1 MGSLRAPALPL
12 SPVPAS
18 SCAMRAAPG
27 LGAGTPP
34 QPNVG
39 LQVVALGGRTAR
51 PTLTAPSAFP
61 GAGALGPVAEAPP
74 PRRLLGALGGAGLR
88 RALLAPLLLSL
99 LTPLLAGCQPRSP
112 AGLLILAGRSRID
125 SLDPVSA
132 SRVGVLQ
139 VLSAL
144 GDPLYAIS
152 PQGRLEPR
160 LASAEPRLSADGLRA
175 RIPLR
180 SGVRFHD
187 GTPFD
192 AQALVFSLERFMA
205 IGTLGYQLSDR
216 VRRVRATGPL
226 EVELELRQPF
236 SPLPRLLSAI
246 FLTPVSPSAYRA
258 HRDRPLA
265 ERFVGTGP
273 YRLASSS
280 GQQLRLLPWQ
290 HYWGSRPRNQG
301 LVIISLSN
309 STALYGALRS
319 GEIDLLFSSGLEID
333 HQQALHREALA
344 GRLHEAVGP
353 SLNIGLLSLRSDQPP
368 LNDPR
373 LRTALAHSL
382 DRRTLSERVS
392 LGVRPPLRQLV
403 PPGLPGSDPEA
414 WPDYDPKRARE
425 LFRQVGYCDGRP
437 LALPLTFRSDIPS
450 DRLFALTWQAQLR
463 RDLGDCLQLQV
474 SGMESTT
481 AYDQLGKGSLDLFLY
496 DWSGDYPDAENFL
509 VPLLGCEQAEGD
521 RCLKGNAAL
530 SGSFWSAPG
539 LEQQLNRSSSLEG
552 PAREALLRAIQ
563 RRSAAASPYLPVWLM
578 APVAWARPSL
588 EPPRFDGSGW
598 VRLADLRRRS
608 DPRGSQR

>member
-1 MGSLRAPALPL
+1 MGALRALPLPL
-12 SPVPAS
+12 SPPAPVPPHRPSRRRVATAAS
-18 SCAMRAAPG
+18 LIA
-27 LGAGTPP
+27 
-34 QPNVG
+34 
-39 LQVVALGGRTAR
+39 
-51 PTLTAPSAFP
+51 
-61 GAGALGPVAEAPP
+61 
-74 PRRLLGALGGAGLR
+74 
-88 RALLAPLLLSL
+88 ALLL
-99 LTPLLAGCQPRSP
+99 PLLAGCQPRRP

-125 SLDPVSA
+125 SLDPAAA

-152 PQGRLEPR
+152 SEGRLEPR
-160 LASAEPRLSADGLRA
+160 LATALPQLSADGLRA

-180 SGVRFHD
+180 AGVRFHD

-192 AQALVFSLERFMA
+192 AAALVFSLERFMA

-216 VRRVRATGPL
+216 VKRVRATGPL
-226 EVELELRQPF
+226 EIELELRQPF

-258 HRDRPLA
+258 HRDKPLA

-273 YRLASSS
+273 YRLASTS
-280 GQQLRLLPWQ
+280 GQQLRLLPWSG
-290 HYWGSRPRNQG
+290 YWGPRPRNSG
-301 LVIISLSN
+301 LVIVSLSN

-319 GEIDLLFSSGLEID
+319 GEIDLLLSSGLEID
-333 HQQALHREALA
+333 HQQALHREARA

-368 LNDPR
+368 LQDRR
-373 LRTALAHSL
+373 LRLALAHSL
-382 DRRTLSERVS
+382 DRRTISERVS

-403 PPGLPGSDPEA
+403 PPGLPGSDPDA
-414 WPDYDPKRARE
+414 WPAYDPARARS
-425 LFRQVGYCDGRP
+425 LFRQAGYCEGKP
-437 LALPLTFRSDIPS
+437 LNLPLTFRSDIPS
-450 DRLFALTWQAQLR
+450 DRLFALTWQAQVR
-463 RDLGDCLQLQV
+463 RDLGDCLQLEV

-481 AYDQLGKGSLDLFLY
+481 AYDQLGKGTLPLFFY

-509 VPLLGCEQAEGD
+509 VPLLGCEKAEGD

-539 LEQQLNRSSSLEG
+539 LEQLLIRSSSLEG
-552 PAREALLRAIQ
+552 PEREGLLRQIQ
-563 RRSAAASPYLPVWLM
+563 RRTAAASPYLPVWLM

-588 EPPRFDGSGW
+588 APPRFDGAGW
-598 VRLADLRRRS
+598 LVLADLHS
-608 DPRGSQR
+608 QSHSGGSHR

>member
-1 MGSLRAPALPL
+1 MGALRALPL
-12 SPVPAS
+12 PLSLPA
-18 SCAMRAAPG
+18 P
-27 LGAGTPP
+27 
-34 QPNVG
+34 
-39 LQVVALGGRTAR
+39 
-51 PTLTAPSAFP
+51 
-61 GAGALGPVAEAPP
+61 APP
-74 PRRLLGALGGAGLR
+74 HRPSRRRIAAAASLIA
-88 RALLAPLLLSL
+88 ALLL
-99 LTPLLAGCQPRSP
+99 PLLAGCQPRRP

-125 SLDPVSA
+125 SLDPAAA

-152 PQGRLEPR
+152 SEGRLEPR
-160 LASAEPRLSADGLRA
+160 LATALPQLSADGLRA

-180 SGVRFHD
+180 AGVRFHD

-192 AQALVFSLERFMA
+192 AAALVFSLERFMA

-216 VRRVRATGPL
+216 VKRVRATGPL
-226 EVELELRQPF
+226 EIELELRQPF

-258 HRDRPLA
+258 HQGKPLA

-273 YRLASSS
+273 YRLASTS
-280 GQQLRLLPWQ
+280 GQQLRLLPWSG
-290 HYWGSRPRNQG
+290 YWGRRPRNSG
-301 LVIISLSN
+301 LVIVSLSN

-319 GEIDLLFSSGLEID
+319 GEIDLLLSSGLEID
-333 HQQALHREALA
+333 HQQALHREARA

-368 LNDPR
+368 LQDRR
-373 LRTALAHSL
+373 LRLALAHSL
-382 DRRTLSERVS
+382 DRRTISERVS

-403 PPGLPGSDPEA
+403 PPGLPGSDPAA
-414 WPDYDPKRARE
+414 WPAYDPARARS
-425 LFRQVGYCDGRP
+425 LFRQAGYCEGKP
-437 LALPLTFRSDIPS
+437 LNLPLTFRSDIPS
-450 DRLFALTWQAQLR
+450 DRLFALTWQAQVR
-463 RDLGDCLQLQV
+463 RDLGDCLQLEV

-481 AYDQLGKGSLDLFLY
+481 AYDQLGKGTLPLFFY

-509 VPLLGCEQAEGD
+509 VPLLGCEKAEGD

-539 LEQQLNRSSSLEG
+539 LEQLLIRSSSLEG
-552 PAREALLRAIQ
+552 PEREGLLRQIQ
-563 RRSAAASPYLPVWLM
+563 RRTAAASPYLPVWLM

-588 EPPRFDGSGW
+588 APPRFDGAGW
-598 VRLADLRRRS
+598 LVLADLHSQSHSGGSRR
-608 DPRGSQR
+608 